1 MPISYVGLALIILG
15 VALMVSEAFL
25 PSFGVLGLG
34 GLVAFIIGSVML
46 IDTDLPGY
54 GISWALIVPI
64 AAITVLFIF
73 LIVGMAIRARKRP
86 VVTGSE
92 ELLGAEGE
100 VLDDMQNEGWARVHS
115 ELWQVRSSMPLV
127 RGSKVLVTAR
137 HDLILEVKPID

>member
-1 MPISYVGLALIILG
+1 
-15 VALMVSEAFL
+15 
-25 PSFGVLGLG
+25 
-34 GLVAFIIGSVML
+34 ML